1 MATGLSNTG
10 FSAIQGVTPM
20 WPPVAWPEQAFGLSA
35 IYGGGAANIISLLG
49 GALYLPDT
57 STCWQDAAGTVPGA
71 YDKKVAL
78 MNDVTG
84 LFTASQPTT
93 NYRPYLRSANYSD
106 LPFTSATGEEW
117 TTTRTLIDDAGGIE
131 WENGEAY
138 WRNPAGTT
146 GNYASTPDSAA
157 ASITGDLT
165 LIVKITRA
173 NGVAEQDCITGKYN
187 TSGNN
192 RSYRLI
198 VNSIDKLVLI
208 TTSDGSTILIGQ
220 TTNPVDFT
228 AGKYFTATL
237 DVNDGSGNRV
247 YTFKQSSDGINWATL
262 ESSSTV
268 SGTTTIYDGT
278 SEVEIGSY
286 NLGALESFNGKIHYA
301 AAWANITGEGTPA
314 WEFHP
319 TRDAVKPASPW
330 LDFDGTDDYLISS
343 IIPGNY
349 SEGFIC
355 AGAVQTEAIGVTN
368 SIFGSADSNAV
379 RGVRFVVNA
388 TGKIAMTRTSGS
400 ATAAVSASPSN
411 IAKDTPFFATASYW
425 VAGAKVGINGESP
438 TVNAITCDY
447 TGSTQYAL
455 IGASN
460 DTESGVT
467 PTIYMQGHIH
477 ALSWLPSI
485 PTEAQETAIR
495 NYVASK
501 TGVTL

>member
-57 STCWQDAAGTVPGA
+57 NTCWQDAAGTVPGA

-93 NYRPYLRSANYSD
+93 NYQPYLRSANYSD

-198 VNSIDKLVLI
+198 VDSIDKLVLI

-330 LDFDGTDDYLISS
+330 LDFDGTDYYLISS

-355 AGAVQTEAIGVTN
+355 AGAVQTEAIGGIN
-368 SIFGSADSNAV
+368 SIFGSSNSNAV
-379 RGVRFVVNA
+379 RGVRFLVNA
-388 TGKIAMTRTSGS
+388 TGKIEMTRTSGS
-400 ATAAVSASPSN
+400 AGAYPASPSN

-438 TVNAITCDY
+438 TVNAITRDY

-460 DTESGVT
+460 NTESGVT